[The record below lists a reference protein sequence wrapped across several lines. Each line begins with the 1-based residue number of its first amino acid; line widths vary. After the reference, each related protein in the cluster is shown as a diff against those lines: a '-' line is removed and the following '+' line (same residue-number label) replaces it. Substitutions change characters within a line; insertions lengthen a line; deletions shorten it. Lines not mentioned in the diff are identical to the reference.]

1 MAFCFFFL
9 LSFLLF
15 HHFLAGQ
22 NSPLHI
28 WGRGAA
34 RPPQCIRVP
43 RAQPCGRFL
52 TTTFGSG
59 RRESPARPWGCSEF
73 GQETSR
79 IGALP
84 SARYGAFCKE
94 GGKGRGSLE
103 EERVW
108 VSLGEFLPWFG
119 CSGKATHVFSN
130 FLLPSILCSPGM
142 RGSAALGPPHPED
155 EGLTAL
161 RLQLQRGCQAAVPR
175 TSLSSIKVHRIPAPT
190 GRTRGAEGGGPAAPP
205 GAHAMFV
212 QRPALLPHPKNH
224 LKNTHRWG
232 RGMRGDALGRR
243 VGWALGRDAGR
254 GGVGGDPDPIIL
266 ISGLCSPTQILA
278 AGSELTAV
286 SVTAQTRCHHTEACI
301 RSLLQCKKP
310 NFYSRGAHTHT
321 EQASLGN

>member
-1 MAFCFFFL
+1 M
-9 LSFLLF
+9 
-15 HHFLAGQ
+15 
-22 NSPLHI
+22 
-28 WGRGAA
+28 
-34 RPPQCIRVP
+34 
-43 RAQPCGRFL
+43 
-52 TTTFGSG
+52 
-59 RRESPARPWGCSEF
+59 
-73 GQETSR
+73 
-79 IGALP
+79 
-84 SARYGAFCKE
+84 
-94 GGKGRGSLE
+94 E

-108 VSLGEFLPWFG
+108 VLLGEFLPWFG
-119 CSGKATHVFSN
+119 CSGKATHVLSN